1 MRLLAN
7 FIYSGRFRLAGGF
20 GGQDRRSRRYWRP
33 LVSLV
38 LLGLLAAC
46 TSTDQRPGSQPDW
59 VNGKSSQFPGSQYL
73 IGRGQAAQRDV
84 AADRARADL
93 AKNIEVLV
101 EAESR
106 DTVSAQR
113 RTRGGEVIEET
124 FSEAAG
130 RDIVTS
136 TRQVIR
142 GARVSDTWQD
152 PQGGDVHVLVS
163 LNRAEAARRLRDE
176 ISLLDDL
183 TRVAIER
190 ARQTDDL
197 LQKIAS
203 AQRAVDKQLQRNELQ
218 RMLRVVAL
226 GGQGVSPKWS
236 LAELQA
242 ELLDLQSR
250 LKIRAQADDV
260 ALASATAGGLTA
272 AGFMTGSEDEA
283 LYTLQARFSAGP
295 VARREGWY
303 WLRGNLVLT
312 LVDRG
317 DNVRG
322 TASWPLKVSAQE
334 KALLQV
340 RLMQLIDRTL
350 EDELRAVILSFA
362 Q

>member
-1 MRLLAN
+1 M
-7 FIYSGRFRLAGGF
+7 
-20 GGQDRRSRRYWRP
+20 
-33 LVSLV
+33 

-46 TSTDQRPGSQPDW
+46 ASTDQGPGSQPDW
-59 VNGKSSQFPGSQYL
+59 VSGKSSQFPGSQYL

-101 EAESR
+101 VAESR
-106 DTVSAQR
+106 DMVSAQR
-113 RTRGGEVIEET
+113 RTQGGEVVEET

-130 RDIVTS
+130 RNIVTS

-142 GARVSDTWQD
+142 GARISDTWQD
-152 PQGGDVHVLVS
+152 PQGGDIHVLVS

-176 ISLLDDL
+176 ISLLDDQ

-226 GGQGVSPKWS
+226 GGQGVSPKWK

-250 LKIRAQADDV
+250 LKIRVQADDG
-260 ALASATAGGLTA
+260 ALASVAAGGLTA
-272 AGFMTGSEDEA
+272 AGFMTGSEEEA

-334 KALLQV
+334 KALLQA

-350 EDELRAVILSFA
+350 EDELRAVILGFA